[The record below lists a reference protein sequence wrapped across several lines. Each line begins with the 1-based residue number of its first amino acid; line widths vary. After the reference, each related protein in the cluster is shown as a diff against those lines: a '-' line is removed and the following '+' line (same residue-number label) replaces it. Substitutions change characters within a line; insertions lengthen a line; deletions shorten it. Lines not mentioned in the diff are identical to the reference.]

1 MASPWA
7 PSSLIDW
14 GNPAHGMALLDWR
27 YRTREWGLLPLGE
40 VCAPLKVVA
49 SAAADPP
56 PFLASSEDGAT
67 RDLTTVRRRLF
78 NDDDPEASS
87 PQPDA
92 VEAENERDNTDV
104 DDGEVEVRRHA
115 GGNEGRDDE
124 DGGGDDPE
132 DDGEAIEEAGAA
144 PGEEMDLVRAYFRQ
158 ISRWKLLKPAQ
169 ETDLGRRI
177 EEARARLQGALA
189 LLPPALDTLLALA
202 DRVRRGEAPPAEL
215 VLFPDGGELD
225 PARIRPVLRALRQ
238 AERLERCRRG
248 YATAADRPR
257 VERAEELLGRRVSP
271 LPLRPALVDEL
282 MVRVNELARRHDLPV
297 EAGHSEPPTPAA
309 RADAA
314 PERLDLGLPAPVFR
328 ERLAVAGRHHEAI
341 VAAKRELLEANLR
354 LVVSIAKRYQNRGL
368 SLLDLIQEGNLGLM
382 KAVDRFQYRRGF
394 RFATYATWWVRQA
407 ITRAIADYGRTIR
420 LPVHVIEML
429 NRLGRTQRELR
440 EESGREPTAEELA
453 ARLDQP
459 VGKVQLLLEAVRL
472 PYSLDMPVGE
482 GEETG
487 LGALL
492 EDPSLPSPEARVL
505 EQDLADRIERAL
517 EVVSEREREILRLRY
532 GIGTGEERTL
542 EEIGRRLSITRERV
556 RQLEARALEKIRRHA
571 A

>member
-1 MASPWA
+1 MASAWA

-27 YRTREWGLLPLGE
+27 YRTREWGLLPLCD
-40 VCAPLKVVA
+40 VCTPLKIVA

-56 PFLASSEDGAT
+56 PFLARTEDGVT
-67 RDLTTVRRRLF
+67 RDLTTARRHLLD
-78 NDDDPEASS
+78 DDDPEASS
-87 PQPDA
+87 PQPGA
-92 VEAENERDNTDV
+92 VEADADERD
-104 DDGEVEVRRHA
+104 DDDDDVEVPHRA
-115 GGNEGRDDE
+115 GGDERDPGGAGDE
-124 DGGGDDPE
+124 PADAD
-132 DDGEAIEEAGAA
+132 EAVEEAGTT

-169 ETDLGRRI
+169 EADLGRRI

-189 LLPPALDTLLALA
+189 QIPPALDTLLALA

-225 PARIRPVLRALRQ
+225 PVRIRPVLRALWQ
-238 AERLERCRRG
+238 AARLERCRRR
-248 YATAADRPR
+248 YTAEADRAR
-257 VERAEELLGRRVSP
+257 IDRTEELLRRRVSP

-282 MVRVNELARRHDLPV
+282 MVRVNELARRRGLRV
-297 EAGHSEPPTPAA
+297 EAGHSQPPPPAA

-314 PERLDLGLPAPVFR
+314 PERLDLGLPAPLFH
-328 ERLAVAGRHHEAI
+328 ERLAEAGRHHEAI

-453 ARLDQP
+453 TRLDQP

-492 EDPSLPSPEARVL
+492 EDSSLPSPEARLL
-505 EQDLADRIERAL
+505 EQDLVDRIERAL
-517 EVVSEREREILRLRY
+517 DLVSEREREILRLRY

-571 A
+571 GRAA